1 LPAQTTGSFGEVRG
15 RRLFQ
20 HDGAVHIGDGTSIS
34 IMEGQRRRWC
44 LDSGATTHLCD
55 DASSFREINS
65 SRSGIL
71 NLANC
76 TSTKTKGEGTAQLAA
91 NVSGGET
98 SISLSKTLLVPDL
111 RTNLLSVS
119 KIVDR
124 NFEVLFR
131 KESAV
136 VLDSRGEVKMRADR
150 VGDLFFAR
158 ESRLAS
164 CAASTVPKS
173 EAITLELLHRRMGH
187 TNVRDIR
194 DAVHK
199 GIMSGI
205 KELSCDVCAKGKM
218 SRSPFPKSS
227 GRNTGILELV
237 HTDVCGPMRT
247 ESIEGARYFVEFID
261 CTGWCEVRF
270 LKSKAEVFKATTD
283 YIALVERQKGKPVKS
298 LQSDNGRKYV
308 NREFDEYLRRRGVT
322 RRLTVP
328 HTPEQNGTAES
339 RNRTLLDATRCL
351 LLDSGLPTTFW
362 VEAVNTSNYVRNR
375 MPTKKLKGR
384 TPFEAWTG
392 KVPNVEHLRVFGC
405 RVIFRDRKIGKGKL
419 ESRGE
424 EGIFLGYLE
433 ESKAYRIWSPLQ
445 RRVLVSR
452 DVKFFDE
459 AGAQGDRHE
468 RR

>member
-1 LPAQTTGSFGEVRG
+1 MALS
-15 RRLFQ
+15 
-20 HDGAVHIGDGTSIS
+20 TSE
-34 IMEGQRRRWC
+34 MEGQRRRWC
-44 LDSGATTHLCD
+44 LDSGATTHLCN

-76 TSTKTKGEGTAQLAA
+76 TSTKTEGEGTAQLAA

-98 SISLSKTLLVPDL
+98 SISLSNTLLVPDL

-158 ESRLAS
+158 ESRSAS

-173 EAITLELLHRRMGH
+173 KAITLELLHRRMGH

-199 GIMSGI
+199 GIVSEIKIDNI

-247 ESIEGARYFVEFID
+247 ESIGGARYFVEFID
-261 CTGWCEVRF
+261 DCTG
-270 LKSKAEVFKATTD
+270 
-283 YIALVERQKGKPVKS
+283 
-298 LQSDNGRKYV
+298 
-308 NREFDEYLRRRGVT
+308 
-322 RRLTVP
+322 
-328 HTPEQNGTAES
+328 
-339 RNRTLLDATRCL
+339 
-351 LLDSGLPTTFW
+351 
-362 VEAVNTSNYVRNR
+362 
-375 MPTKKLKGR
+375 
-384 TPFEAWTG
+384 
-392 KVPNVEHLRVFGC
+392 
-405 RVIFRDRKIGKGKL
+405 
-419 ESRGE
+419 
-424 EGIFLGYLE
+424 
-433 ESKAYRIWSPLQ
+433 
-445 RRVLVSR
+445 
-452 DVKFFDE
+452 
-459 AGAQGDRHE
+459 
-468 RR
+468 